1 MNFSYAKIALRID
14 DMTLRER
21 GLMFAAGVMVLM
33 MLPYSLV
40 IDPALKTQR
49 RLLDQIQKDQ
59 SQISSLG
66 NEIRKLAL
74 EQSDAPNSV
83 NREKL
88 RSLDESLASVEKEI
102 EASRIQL
109 VPADRISNLLRGVL
123 SKTGR
128 VTLVSISA
136 ASGTPALDRRGSGS
150 SGNQRASVGD
160 APATPA
166 GANNLAQSAPPAQES
181 AAVDFGLY
189 RRGVQLVVRGNYLD
203 LVQLLGE
210 LERLPWRML
219 WGKAEL
225 KLDQYPTVTLT
236 VTLYTL
242 SNDKAAVTL

>member
-1 MNFSYAKIALRID
+1 MKFSYSKIAARID

-74 EQSDAPNSV
+74 EQSDAPNSA

-88 RSLDESLASVEKEI
+88 RALDESLALVEREI
-102 EASRIQL
+102 EASRSQL
-109 VPADRISNLLRGVL
+109 VPADRISTLLRGVL

-136 ASGTPALDRRGSGS
+136 ASGTPALERS
-150 SGNQRASVGD
+150 SGTSPGEERASAGGAQV
-160 APATPA
+160 ATATTGPQA
-166 GANNLAQSAPPAQES
+166 GTTPAQES
-181 AAVDFGLY
+181 AASDFGLY
-189 RRGVQLVVRGNYLD
+189 RRGVQLIVRGTYLD
-203 LVQLLGE
+203 LVQLLGD
-210 LERLPWRML
+210 LEKLPWRML

-225 KLDQYPTVTLT
+225 KLDQYPAVTLK

>member
-1 MNFSYAKIALRID
+1 MKFSYSKIAARID

-59 SQISSLG
+59 SQIASLG

-74 EQSDAPNSV
+74 EQSDAPNSA

-88 RSLDESLASVEKEI
+88 RALDESLASVEREI
-102 EASRIQL
+102 EASRSQL

-136 ASGTPALDRRGSGS
+136 ASGTPALERSGAASGEQRG
-150 SGNQRASVGD
+150 
-160 APATPA
+160 PA
-166 GANNLAQSAPPAQES
+166 GAPPGVAGTNSPQAGTPPPQES
-181 AAVDFGLY
+181 AATDFGLY
-189 RRGVQLVVRGNYLD
+189 RRGVQLIVRGNYLD

-210 LERLPWRML
+210 LEKLPWRML
-219 WGKAEL
+219 WGKAEF
-225 KLDQYPTVTLT
+225 KLEQYPAVTLK

>member
-1 MNFSYAKIALRID
+1 MKFSYAKIATRID

-59 SQISSLG
+59 SQISALG

-74 EQSDAPNSV
+74 EQSDAPNSA

-88 RSLDESLASVEKEI
+88 RVLDESLALVEKQI
-102 EASRIQL
+102 EDSRSQL
-109 VPADRISNLLRGVL
+109 VPADRISTLLRGVL

-136 ASGTPALDRRGSGS
+136 ASGTPALERPNGVRAGE
-150 SGNQRASVGD
+150 QRASTDGTPV
-160 APATPA
+160 AATPA
-166 GANNLAQSAPPAQES
+166 SPQAGSPSAQES
-181 AAVDFGLY
+181 TATDFGLY
-189 RRGVQLVVRGNYLD
+189 RRGVQLTVRGNYLD
-203 LVQLLGE
+203 LVQLLGD
-210 LERLPWRML
+210 LEKLPWRML
-219 WGKAEL
+219 WGKAEF
-225 KLDQYPTVTLT
+225 KLEQYPNVTLR